1 VKKVVSAKA
10 LDDFRLD
17 LTFASGERRIFSA
30 RPYLD
35 KGIFTE
41 LLDPAYFQQARVAFG
56 AIAWPNEQDFSPETL
71 YLESTSA

>member
-1 VKKVVSAKA
+1 VKKVVSVRA

-30 RPYLD
+30 HPYLD

-41 LLDPAYFQQARVAFG
+41 LQDPTYFQQVRVVFG
-56 AIAWPNEQDFSPETL
+56 AVAWPNEQDFSPETL
-71 YLESTSA
+71 YLESAPA